1 VKVALAIRAAM
12 LAVALLVM
20 VAPVS
25 YLAREQAG
33 GGEHHQHLTY
43 VDTLGGDGMTSERA
57 VAIWWVIAAAA
68 LLWAWRGGGPRVVR
82 GLFWAL
88 VVASSAIVFVRPI
101 WLTGHVDR
109 LTGSGAVDLA
119 VLVYLI
125 AMIAGAI
132 TEYTATESRSQ

>member
-1 VKVALAIRAAM
+1 MKVALALRAAM

-20 VAPVS
+20 AAPLP
-25 YLAREQAG
+25 YLAREQTGAAD
-33 GGEHHQHLTY
+33 HHHHLTY
-43 VDTLGGDGMTSERA
+43 IDTLGNDGATAERT

-68 LLWAWRGGGPRVVR
+68 LLFAWRGGGPRVVR

-88 VVASSAIVFVRPI
+88 VVAASAAVFIRPA
-101 WLTGHVDR
+101 WLSGHVDR

-119 VLVYLI
+119 VLVYLV

-132 TEYTATESRSQ
+132 AEYTATD

>member
-1 VKVALAIRAAM
+1 MKVALAIRAAM

-20 VAPVS
+20 AAPLP

-68 LLWAWRGGGPRVVR
+68 LLWVWRGGGPRVVR

-88 VVASSAIVFVRPI
+88 VVAASVAVFMRPI
-101 WLTGHVDR
+101 WLSGHVDR

-132 TEYTATESRSQ
+132 TEYTGVKE